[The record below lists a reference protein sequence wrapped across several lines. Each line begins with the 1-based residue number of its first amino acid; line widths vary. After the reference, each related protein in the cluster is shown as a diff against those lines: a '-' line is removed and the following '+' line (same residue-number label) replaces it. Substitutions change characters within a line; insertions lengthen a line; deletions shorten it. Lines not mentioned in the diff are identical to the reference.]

1 MWAGIERR
9 PHKLLMKTNSENPEW
24 HSLKQQVVIR
34 LNEIS
39 AQDLTSLTSFAEHRL
54 RRRAERHRPLPIYYA
69 GADLVQNALLKV
81 MQGCTSPE
89 TGRQP
94 KAEDLRSKAEFL
106 SYLGGVIN
114 SLISAIHEPPL
125 SAPELIDGCACPSP
139 DPAEQANYNNLAAE
153 LLNQLQTRTGN
164 MPALQEVLQE
174 WQKSI
179 HDGAEVPHLGHY
191 KRAYRVRQ
199 IARQI
204 LLNLN

>member
-1 MWAGIERR
+1 MQI
-9 PHKLLMKTNSENPEW
+9 NSPNPEW
-24 HSLKQQVVIR
+24 HLLKEQVVIR

-39 AQDLTSLTSFAEHRL
+39 AQDLTSLTSFAENRL
-54 RRRAERHRPLPIYYA
+54 RRRAEHRRPLPTYYA
-69 GADLVQNALLKV
+69 GADLVQTALLKV
-81 MQGCTSPE
+81 MQGCASPE

-125 SAPELIDGCACPSP
+125 LAPALMEASVCPNP
-139 DPAEQANYNNLAAE
+139 GPAEQADYNNLTSE
-153 LLNQLQTRTGN
+153 LMKQLRTRTGN

-179 HDGAEVPHLGHY
+179 RDGAQVPHLGHY
-191 KRAYRVRQ
+191 KRAHRVRQ
-199 IARQI
+199 FARHI